1 MSTAGEAT
9 INADGSTTFDDYDG
23 TGDNTTTSGGSSG
36 GDYDNIPGG
45 DATDESATSDA
56 FMNDDNVVVGKGG
69 VDPALYLALAVLF
82 FGVLFIY
89 IQLRN
94 KRKNADVDDFF
105 ANLDGDKFDLKL
117 PPAVDEYYDVKA
129 KCEEEGWEPGLTPPS
144 PPPGGGGQPQQQQP
158 STHHRLL
165 AQALMKR
172 CIADIPI
179 VSHIQRESAGMNKLY
194 SQSMCS
200 VKQWKSYEAA
210 EAMVSA
216 EVEEV
221 RAEADEIEPGWSNV
235 SSVDLL
241 L

>member
-1 MSTAGEAT
+1 MSTAEEAT
-9 INADGSTTFDDYDG
+9 INADGSTTFNDD
-23 TGDNTTTSGGSSG
+23 TNTTSSGGSGGSSG
-36 GDYDNIPGG
+36 GDHDGIPGG
-45 DATDESATSDA
+45 DYATDEPTADA
-56 FMNDDNVVVGKGG
+56 FMNDDDVGRG

-82 FGVLFIY
+82 FGVLFVY

-117 PPAVDEYYDVKA
+117 PPAVDEYYEVKA
-129 KCEEEGWEPGLTPPS
+129 KCEGEGWEPGLPP
-144 PPPGGGGQPQQQQP
+144 PPTPPGGGGRPQQQP

-235 SSVDLL
+235 SIVDLL

>member
-9 INADGSTTFDDYDG
+9 INADGSTTLNDDYGGNSHDTMSG
-23 TGDNTTTSGGSSG
+23 GSGGSSG
-36 GDYDNIPGG
+36 DYDGIPGGG
-45 DATDESATSDA
+45 DATDESATADA
-56 FMNDDNVVVGKGG
+56 FMNNNVSKGG

-82 FGVLFIY
+82 FGILFIY

-117 PPAVDEYYDVKA
+117 PPAVDEYYEVKA

-144 PPPGGGGQPQQQQP
+144 PPPGGGPPQP

-235 SSVDLL
+235 SNIDISR
-241 L
+241 

>member
-9 INADGSTTFDDYDG
+9 INADGSTTLNDDYG
-23 TGDNTTTSGGSSG
+23 GGSPGSGGSSG
-36 GDYDNIPGG
+36 GENYDGIPGGG
-45 DATDESATSDA
+45 DATDNEPTADA
-56 FMNDDNVVVGKGG
+56 FMNNNNDDISSSKG

-82 FGVLFIY
+82 FGILFIY

-117 PPAVDEYYDVKA
+117 PPAVDEYYEVKA
-129 KCEEEGWEPGLTPPS
+129 KCEEEGWEPGLPPPP
-144 PPPGGGGQPQQQQP
+144 PPPGGGQPQP

-235 SSVDLL
+235 SN
-241 L
+241 